1 MPRPSRQDLPIRVAY
16 AFLDLN
22 DGGAQR
28 LTLAACCHLDPGR
41 FHATVL
47 CLRAAGSLVD
57 TAVEQGLPV
66 RALGRL
72 RRPRDVGAVLDAA
85 RWLRG
90 ARIDVLHVS
99 LYSRASPYAR
109 LAARLAG
116 VPLTVAHE
124 WSRPAPPGR
133 ARRYVDRALRP
144 GTRFVAASSALRDEL
159 AASGVPLRDIELVH
173 SGIEPEAFAPR
184 DRAESRRRLGL
195 EADRPILL
203 AVGRLHP
210 MKGHVDLIEAVA
222 RLRPRVPGLL
232 VLVAGDGPLRSVLP
246 ALSTAAGTDEVVR
259 FLGPRP
265 DVPDL
270 LGACDLLVH
279 TSRIE
284 GLPSVVLEAMCAE
297 RPVVATSVGG
307 VPEAMPRGVGGWLVP
322 ARDSGAVAAAVVAAL
337 ADPAAAARRA
347 AGGRA
352 RVLAHFRA
360 DQAARRLED
369 AYTRFLGGVDRR
381 GDGGAR

>member
-1 MPRPSRQDLPIRVAY
+1 MPRPSRQDPPIRIAY

-28 LTLAACCHLDPGR
+28 LTLAACRHLDPQR

-47 CLRAAGSLVD
+47 CLRDAGALVD
-57 TAVEQGLPV
+57 AAVAQGVPV
-66 RALGRL
+66 RVLGRL
-72 RRPRDVGAVLDAA
+72 DRPWDPGAVLSAA
-85 RWLRG
+85 RWLRA
-90 ARIDVLHVS
+90 ARIDIVHVA

-124 WSRPAPPGR
+124 WSRPAPPGP
-133 ARRYVDRALRP
+133 ARRFVDRALCP
-144 GTRFVAASSALRDEL
+144 GTRFIAASAALRDEL
-159 AASGVPLRDIELVH
+159 AASGVPPRDIEVVH
-173 SGIEPEAFAPR
+173 SGIEPDAFAPR
-184 DRAESRRRLGL
+184 DRAASRRRLGL
-195 EADRPILL
+195 EADRPIVL

-210 MKGHVDLIEAVA
+210 MKGHVDLIAAVA
-222 RLRPRVPGLL
+222 RLRVRVPGLL

-246 ALSTAAGTDEVVR
+246 ALSAAAGSDEVVR

-265 DVPDL
+265 DVPEL
-270 LGACDLLVH
+270 LGACDLLLH

-307 VPEAMPRGVGGWLVP
+307 VPEAMPPGVGGWLVP
-322 ARDSGAVAAAVVAAL
+322 ARDAGAIAEAVVAAL
-337 ADPAAAARRA
+337 SEPAAAARRA
-347 AGGRA
+347 AAGR
-352 RVLAHFRA
+352 RLVLARFRA
-360 DQAARRLED
+360 DQAARRLEQ
-369 AYTRFLGGVDRR
+369 AYARFLGDVGQRVP
-381 GDGGAR
+381 GAAG